1 MVEIKK
7 TRVLSAAKILKIK
20 DSTAKMIIKKYREK
34 NEINDHKTVKEE
46 KSSESTPKSLEKE
59 IPVLKA

>member
-1 MVEIKK
+1 MVENKK

-20 DSTAKMIIKKYREK
+20 DSTAKMIIKKYRER
-34 NEINDHKTVKEE
+34 NEINDHKVVKEE

-59 IPVLKA
+59 IPAIKI